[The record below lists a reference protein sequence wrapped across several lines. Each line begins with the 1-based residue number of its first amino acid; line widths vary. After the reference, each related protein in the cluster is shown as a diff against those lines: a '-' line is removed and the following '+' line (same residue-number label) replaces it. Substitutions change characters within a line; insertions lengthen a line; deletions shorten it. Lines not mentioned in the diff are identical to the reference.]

1 MQIASGCRFRQGN
14 CRSVQGFRKVPGF
27 SNQPEGKC
35 APSSQTPT
43 PIEGRCLQ
51 NSYNFRKDEGQSQWM
66 SQCIRASRFL
76 EARTGQ
82 VPSGMEGSHQAQQ
95 RSQTTSLHRQEPGSL
110 PHPVQKGPNSLAMD
124 NSTKQVKFLSVGYAN
139 CFSVKNKLAQ
149 LELVTITNNFDIVC
163 FTETKLDNTF
173 PDSLLSLSNNFSV
186 VRKDRNKHGGGVA
199 ILISKSIRFL
209 PIEIPS
215 SLLSSEIAGVDI
227 MAGGVSIRIV
237 VGYHPSHHSK
247 LDGMISCLEFLL
259 STRKNCVILGDFNM
273 PHISW
278 PSLTASDSHCKKCLS
293 FVTKNGLTQ
302 HIASP
307 TRLKPDNILD
317 LCFTN
322 TNILRDVR
330 VGDLFSDH
338 KLIHV
343 TLSVKNRTKKLT
355 KKVKLFRKADYASI
369 NYLLSNTDWVLRF
382 SNLNADGM
390 YEYLLSILHELIAS
404 YVPVKAI
411 NTLSKRHSAE
421 ILKLQKAMLNVWR
434 KEGNS
439 TNYKNISADLKVA
452 LIKEEKRVNDEKLT
466 NGSVKDF
473 FKFIN
478 SRYKDNQ
485 EIGTL
490 KNDSGAP
497 INCDSEKVELFS
509 DSFSKVFT
517 EDNNVQPH
525 FDKRTE
531 ELVSSPDFEPYIIE
545 HTLSKLTP
553 KLNTTPDGIPA
564 LFLKNVC
571 TAIALPL
578 SIIFR
583 ESFRTSIVPTAWK
596 TAIVKPLH
604 KKGSR
609 ANPNNYRLISLTSSV
624 GKVMEKLVRKQL
636 TNYLNSNRLLS
647 NCQYGFRSSMS
658 TEAQLLSYQA
668 DILTNYICKKTTHS
682 VYIDFKK
689 AFDKVSLSKLKIKL
703 RSYGIHDDFFNWL
716 CAFLT
721 NRTQRVCINNVFS
734 SDRSVLSG
742 VPQGS
747 VLGPLLFLLFI
758 NDIGDAFES
767 NYLLYADDLKLF
779 STNADCIKKDLVRLS
794 VWCDNWQMGVAPE
807 KCEVISFNHSK
818 KHSNSAS
825 LNFSINDAIIPQTKI
840 IRDLGIIFNSDL
852 NFSNHLD
859 VTLRKAHQRVN
870 IFFNVLRHADF
881 EIFIKCFKIYVR
893 PLLEYGSTVFSPTSK
908 EQVRLI
914 ESVQKTFIFQVF
926 RKFNIPY
933 ISYFESIKHC
943 DILSLEHRRIIIDLV
958 FMYKILV
965 SKEVRIY
972 NDVHI
977 SLPRFSNNLRR
988 HPYYIKSKL
997 SNSTKNT
1004 CQFFTNRII
1013 SCWNKLPPHIFPS
1026 FPNSD
1031 VFRCNISFNFVE
1043 PFLILKHSN
1052 F

>member
-1 MQIASGCRFRQGN
+1 M
-14 CRSVQGFRKVPGF
+14 
-27 SNQPEGKC
+27 
-35 APSSQTPT
+35 
-43 PIEGRCLQ
+43 
-51 NSYNFRKDEGQSQWM
+51 
-66 SQCIRASRFL
+66 
-76 EARTGQ
+76 
-82 VPSGMEGSHQAQQ
+82 
-95 RSQTTSLHRQEPGSL
+95 
-110 PHPVQKGPNSLAMD
+110 
-124 NSTKQVKFLSVGYAN
+124 
-139 CFSVKNKLAQ
+139 
-149 LELVTITNNFDIVC
+149 
-163 FTETKLDNTF
+163 
-173 PDSLLSLSNNFSV
+173 
-186 VRKDRNKHGGGVA
+186 
-199 ILISKSIRFL
+199 
-209 PIEIPS
+209 
-215 SLLSSEIAGVDI
+215 
-227 MAGGVSIRIV
+227 
-237 VGYHPSHHSK
+237 
-247 LDGMISCLEFLL
+247 
-259 STRKNCVILGDFNM
+259 
-273 PHISW
+273 
-278 PSLTASDSHCKKCLS
+278 
-293 FVTKNGLTQ
+293 
-302 HIASP
+302 
-307 TRLKPDNILD
+307 
-317 LCFTN
+317 
-322 TNILRDVR
+322 
-330 VGDLFSDH
+330 
-338 KLIHV
+338 
-343 TLSVKNRTKKLT
+343 
-355 KKVKLFRKADYASI
+355 
-369 NYLLSNTDWVLRF
+369 
-382 SNLNADGM
+382 
-390 YEYLLSILHELIAS
+390 
-404 YVPVKAI
+404 
-411 NTLSKRHSAE
+411 
-421 ILKLQKAMLNVWR
+421 
-434 KEGNS
+434 
-439 TNYKNISADLKVA
+439 
-452 LIKEEKRVNDEKLT
+452 
-466 NGSVKDF
+466 
-473 FKFIN
+473 
-478 SRYKDNQ
+478 
-485 EIGTL
+485 
-490 KNDSGAP
+490 
-497 INCDSEKVELFS
+497 
-509 DSFSKVFT
+509 
-517 EDNNVQPH
+517 
-525 FDKRTE
+525 
-531 ELVSSPDFEPYIIE
+531 
-545 HTLSKLTP
+545 
-553 KLNTTPDGIPA
+553 
-564 LFLKNVC
+564 
-571 TAIALPL
+571 
-578 SIIFR
+578 
-583 ESFRTSIVPTAWK
+583 
-596 TAIVKPLH
+596 
-604 KKGSR
+604 
-609 ANPNNYRLISLTSSV
+609 
-624 GKVMEKLVRKQL
+624 
-636 TNYLNSNRLLS
+636 
-647 NCQYGFRSSMS
+647 
-658 TEAQLLSYQA
+658 
-668 DILTNYICKKTTHS
+668 
-682 VYIDFKK
+682 
-689 AFDKVSLSKLKIKL
+689 
-703 RSYGIHDDFFNWL
+703 

-914 ESVQKTFIFQVF
+914 ESVQKTFIFRVF

>member
-1 MQIASGCRFRQGN
+1 
-14 CRSVQGFRKVPGF
+14 
-27 SNQPEGKC
+27 
-35 APSSQTPT
+35 
-43 PIEGRCLQ
+43 
-51 NSYNFRKDEGQSQWM
+51 M

-163 FTETKLDNTF
+163 LTETKLDNTF

-199 ILISKSIRFL
+199 ILKSIRFL

-247 LDGMISCLEFLL
+247 LD
-259 STRKNCVILGDFNM
+259 
-273 PHISW
+273 
-278 PSLTASDSHCKKCLS
+278 
-293 FVTKNGLTQ
+293 
-302 HIASP
+302 
-307 TRLKPDNILD
+307 
-317 LCFTN
+317 
-322 TNILRDVR
+322 
-330 VGDLFSDH
+330 
-338 KLIHV
+338 
-343 TLSVKNRTKKLT
+343 
-355 KKVKLFRKADYASI
+355 
-369 NYLLSNTDWVLRF
+369 
-382 SNLNADGM
+382 
-390 YEYLLSILHELIAS
+390 
-404 YVPVKAI
+404 
-411 NTLSKRHSAE
+411 AE
-421 ILKLQKAMLNVWR
+421 ILKLQKAKLNVWR

-452 LIKEEKRVNDEKLT
+452 LIKEEKRVNDERLT

-517 EDNNVQPH
+517 EDNNVHPH

-609 ANPNNYRLISLTSSV
+609 ANPNNYRPISLTSSV

-668 DILTNYICKKTTHS
+668 DILTN
-682 VYIDFKK
+682 
-689 AFDKVSLSKLKIKL
+689 
-703 RSYGIHDDFFNWL
+703 
-716 CAFLT
+716 
-721 NRTQRVCINNVFS
+721 
-734 SDRSVLSG
+734 
-742 VPQGS
+742 
-747 VLGPLLFLLFI
+747 
-758 NDIGDAFES
+758 
-767 NYLLYADDLKLF
+767 
-779 STNADCIKKDLVRLS
+779 
-794 VWCDNWQMGVAPE
+794 
-807 KCEVISFNHSK
+807 
-818 KHSNSAS
+818 
-825 LNFSINDAIIPQTKI
+825 
-840 IRDLGIIFNSDL
+840 
-852 NFSNHLD
+852 
-859 VTLRKAHQRVN
+859 
-870 IFFNVLRHADF
+870 
-881 EIFIKCFKIYVR
+881 
-893 PLLEYGSTVFSPTSK
+893 
-908 EQVRLI
+908 
-914 ESVQKTFIFQVF
+914 
-926 RKFNIPY
+926 
-933 ISYFESIKHC
+933 
-943 DILSLEHRRIIIDLV
+943 
-958 FMYKILV
+958 
-965 SKEVRIY
+965 
-972 NDVHI
+972 
-977 SLPRFSNNLRR
+977 
-988 HPYYIKSKL
+988 
-997 SNSTKNT
+997 
-1004 CQFFTNRII
+1004 
-1013 SCWNKLPPHIFPS
+1013 
-1026 FPNSD
+1026 
-1031 VFRCNISFNFVE
+1031 
-1043 PFLILKHSN
+1043 
-1052 F
+1052 